1 MSTTAS
7 TPGRVAPSA
16 EALPA
21 ITENGNQSTSR
32 RTSSS
37 LGFLRRSKSTEP
49 LGERKISGSKKK
61 KAQMEE
67 ELRQQRESM
76 PKHAP
81 VLPDLSP
88 PPKIE
93 TFGGDERPE
102 SADAFPGESTA
113 LKSPPSASPLDD
125 IYARTESMTHRGRY
139 SYASSAVSTI
149 NSPRRLR
156 RRKDPTPY
164 K

>member
-1 MSTTAS
+1 
-7 TPGRVAPSA
+7 
-16 EALPA
+16 
-21 ITENGNQSTSR
+21 
-32 RTSSS
+32 
-37 LGFLRRSKSTEP
+37 
-49 LGERKISGSKKK
+49 
-61 KAQMEE
+61 MEE
-67 ELRQQRESM
+67 EIRRQREAM

-88 PPKIE
+88 TPKIE
-93 TFGGDERPE
+93 TFGGEERPE
-102 SADAFPGESTA
+102 SADAFPGESTP
-113 LKSPPSASPLDD
+113 LRSPPSTSPMDD
-125 IYARTESMTHRGRY
+125 PYARSESMTHRGRF